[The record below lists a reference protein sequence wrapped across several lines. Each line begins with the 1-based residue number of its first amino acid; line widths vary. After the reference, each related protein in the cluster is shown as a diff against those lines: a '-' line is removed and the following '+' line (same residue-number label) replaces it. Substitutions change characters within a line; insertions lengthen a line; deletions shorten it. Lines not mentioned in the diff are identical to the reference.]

1 MRIHLIR
8 HPPPLVEAGV
18 CYGQTDLL
26 CAPAQQAATLAEA
39 LPLLPPSLAG
49 LPIISSPLR
58 RCADLALA
66 LAQASHDADAPVRFD
81 ARLMEMHF
89 GAWEM
94 QRWDDIAHAEVN
106 AWRDD
111 LLNYLPGGG
120 ESLLQMTQRVHA
132 FYLDLLAGNNAQ
144 TIVVAHSGSM
154 RVLMACAPGRSI
166 EQIAAAVRA
175 TRSPVYGEVVL
186 WEPQR

>member
-1 MRIHLIR
+1 MRVHLIR

-58 RCADLALA
+58 RCADLAQA
-66 LAQASHDADAPVRFD
+66 LAPSDAPVRFD

-132 FYLDLLAGNNAQ
+132 FYLDLLAGNDAHA
-144 TIVVAHSGSM
+144 IVVAHSGSM

-166 EQIAAAVRA
+166 EQIAAGVRA